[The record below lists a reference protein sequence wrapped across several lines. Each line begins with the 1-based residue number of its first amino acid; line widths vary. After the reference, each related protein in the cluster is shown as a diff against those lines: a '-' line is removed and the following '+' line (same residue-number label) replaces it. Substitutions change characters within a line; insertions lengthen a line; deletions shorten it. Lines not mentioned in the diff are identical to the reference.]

1 MTVAQKPCGDPCVEH
16 ADLSAG
22 RRVLEI
28 EGKALLKLGETL
40 GESFA
45 LAIEKLSTI
54 TGRVVFTGMGKSGHI
69 CRKLAATMA
78 STGTPSLF
86 VHPAEASHG
95 DLGMITRQDAV
106 LALSNSGETTELND
120 IVKYT
125 RRFNIPLIAVVGRA
139 GSSLGS
145 NADITVVLPN
155 CPEACPMGLA
165 PTTSTT
171 MALALGDAMAVA
183 LLERTSFSTTKFQEL
198 HPGGNI
204 GQRLITVN
212 KIMHTGDNMPLVQ
225 DNVLMADAILAMTA
239 KAFGCVGVTNDRNQ
253 LLGIVTDGDLRRH
266 MANDL
271 LRRKARDVMTV
282 SPKII
287 HPKALVAEALW
298 IMNKSA
304 ITSLFVTE
312 DDEPK
317 GIIHVHDCLRSEV
330 A

>member
-1 MTVAQKPCGDPCVEH
+1 MTAAQKPCGDPRVEH

-28 EGKALLKLGETL
+28 EGKALLRLGEAL

-45 LAIEKLSTI
+45 LAIEELSAI

-69 CRKLAATMA
+69 CRKLAATMS
-78 STGTPSLF
+78 STGKPSLF

-139 GSSLGS
+139 DSALSS
-145 NADITVVLPN
+145 NADITIVLPD
-155 CPEACPMGLA
+155 CPMGLA

-183 LLERTSFSTTKFQEL
+183 LLERASFSTTKFQEL

-212 KIMHTGDNMPLVQ
+212 KIMHTGDNMPLVR

-239 KAFGCVGVTNDRNQ
+239 KAFGCVGVTNDENQ

-271 LRRKARDVMTV
+271 LLRRVLDVMTV

-287 HPKALVAEALW
+287 RPNALVAEALW
-298 IMNKSA
+298 IMNESA

-312 DDEPK
+312 GNKPQ